1 MKALHILTFILT
13 VLGALNWGLIA
24 LVDYNLVTSLLGSW
38 PNAVKAVYLLIAASA
53 VFQAVSHFSGDCRV
67 CAHK

>member
-13 VLGALNWGLIA
+13 IIGALNWGLVA
-24 LVDYNLVTSLLGSW
+24 FDYNLVTSLLGSW
-38 PNAVKAVYLLIAASA
+38 PHAVKAVYLLVAASA